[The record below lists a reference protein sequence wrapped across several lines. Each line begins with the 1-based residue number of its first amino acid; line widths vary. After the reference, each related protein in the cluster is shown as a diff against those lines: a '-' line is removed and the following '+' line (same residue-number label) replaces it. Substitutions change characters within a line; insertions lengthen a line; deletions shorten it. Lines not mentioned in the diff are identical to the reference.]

1 MMQKLF
7 ERQLSNQKTEAP
19 VQDRLWRAS
28 HGYRFLV
35 WRRRI
40 AWVKRVWKDV
50 KQVVEWLEVIVVV
63 LASVVLILFLLF
75 GIGNPLP

>member
-1 MMQKLF
+1 MA
-7 ERQLSNQKTEAP
+7 NNTNV

-35 WRRRI
+35 WRRRV
-40 AWVKRVWKDV
+40 AQVKRVRKDV
-50 KQVVEWLEVIVVV
+50 RMVLDWLFVSVVV
-63 LASVVLILFLLF
+63 LGFAALILFLLF